1 MSMMASCRGNGMSLV
16 LNVMLLGPAPMEVV
30 RLMLEFAA
38 ATEAEV
44 VAWIGAEVGGMADE
58 VACLDG
64 G

>member
-1 MSMMASCRGNGMSLV
+1 MSLV
-16 LNVMLLGPAPMEVV
+16 LNVLLLGPAPMEVV

-38 ATEAEV
+38 AAEAEV